1 MTSIEI
7 ISLVVTIICLV
18 SFCIVFTFL
27 FRHYYISNINEINN
41 GHNDVDLLELA
52 KEEEIINKSKKKR
65 VTNII
70 SKVISYTLLSV
81 VLIGFGISVYSRF
94 ANNNLLF
101 GNEGY
106 VVISSGSMSKRNEVN
121 TYLDEYHLNNQFN
134 TYDIINIRKYNKQE
148 DVKLYDVIA
157 FKGDDGNIY
166 VHRIISIDTKDNT
179 YITRGDSN
187 SASDP
192 NQLYKGNLTYNK
204 IIGYYTDKKINT
216 LGIFVIF
223 LQSNSGI
230 ITIVSIIYCV
240 IMFDHFRNKYDKAI
254 EERTNKLIELLE
266 YNLSEHKSVDFST
279 KYHETLIY
287 KGNKYIFEN
296 GNFISKSDL
305 EESDL
310 VNNED
315 TSSSLVVIK
324 DNNDE
329 ESNVTIKNINTNKED
344 TFKEKKSN
352 VFSKIKDFFRK
363 DKSKEN
369 KETKETNNDNLS
381 EM

>member
-81 VLIGFGISVYSRF
+81 VLVGFGISVYSRF

-166 VHRIISIDTKDNT
+166 VHRIISIDSKDNT

-240 IMFDHFRNKYDKAI
+240 IMFDHFRNKYDEAIYNRQERLIKLLGFDLNSDDEVSKYTSLI
-254 EERTNKLIELLE
+254 EEEI
-266 YNLSEHKSVDFST
+266 
-279 KYHETLIY
+279 LIY
-287 KGNKYIFEN
+287 KNNKYIFSN
-296 GNFISKSDL
+296 GELVDIKLNITEVELNELKNIKPLVDNEFNKL
-305 EESDL
+305 EE
-310 VNNED
+310 E
-315 TSSSLVVIK
+315 T
-324 DNNDE
+324 
-329 ESNVTIKNINTNKED
+329 
-344 TFKEKKSN
+344 
-352 VFSKIKDFFRK
+352 
-363 DKSKEN
+363 KEN
-369 KETKETNNDNLS
+369 KGNNFFNKLKAKFNKENKDK
-381 EM
+381 